1 MRGRFDRRSRSRSRP
16 ARHGRS
22 RRGCSDRLH
31 HRQRRRRGS
40 PGAEPR
46 DQSPPRHPRNRAV
59 DGDQTRLGQ
68 IRYRQIDHLGVN
80 RRVDLT
86 SHRIDQFIDAS
97 NTITGIQHR
106 RGHCIHRM
114 SGVVSRVVDQQLRSG
129 LLDLQTSHPYRNTL
143 CGHLTL
149 YSRSH
154 ANDHAE

>member
-16 ARHGRS
+16 TRH
-22 RRGCSDRLH
+22 RRRRRRRSDRLH
-31 HRQRRRRGS
+31 HRQRRRRS
-40 PGAEPR
+40 RPR
-46 DQSPPRHPRNRAV
+46 PQAGDQRAARDARHRAV
-59 DGDQTRLGQ
+59 DRDQTRLGQ

-80 RRVDLT
+80 RRVDPT
-86 SHRIDQFIDAS
+86 SHHIDQFIDAS

-114 SGVVSRVVDQQLRSG
+114 SGVISRVVHQQLRTG
-129 LLDLQTSHPYRNTL
+129 PLDLQTSHPDRNTL